1 MTLDLIRGKDMAEDE
16 LKDCIHRKEHGIE
29 CKLFDGSCAMI
40 QARIWNA
47 IPGYHKCLYYLV
59 GDK

>member
-1 MTLDLIRGKDMAEDE
+1 MAEDE
-16 LKDCIHRKEHGIE
+16 LKDCIHRKERGIE